1 MKFIE
6 TLIDKEKAEQFATPS
21 GNRYHE
27 QFVGKLDKD
36 TGNIVLVSVGKVD
49 VYAEIQSHQGEADI
63 NNLIERAAAGDLSAF
78 SSAVFG
84 DFTEMPT
91 SYADALNVVIE
102 AEREFNHLPQEI
114 KDKFGNDWH
123 KYITLAGTP
132 DWYKKFGIGE
142 PDPDQEKETKGKEEV
157 NNNEQKQ

>member
-1 MKFIE
+1 MKFVDTI
-6 TLIDKEKAEQFATPS
+6 IDQERCAKFATPS
-21 GNRYHE
+21 GDRYHE
-27 QFVGKLDKD
+27 QFVGKLDKE
-36 TGNIVLVSVGKVD
+36 TGNIVLVSVGKID

-63 NNLIERAAAGDLSAF
+63 NNLIERAYAGDLSAF

-84 DFTEMPT
+84 DFTNMPK

-114 KDKFGNDWH
+114 KDKFDNDWH

-132 DWYKKFGIGE
+132 DWYKKFGVD
-142 PDPDQEKETKGKEEV
+142 PDPEQEKETQEKEEV
-157 NNNEQKQ
+157 KSDEQKQ